1 MAFAAVPLQATS
13 LITTSPGAAK
23 TLIGDSAG
31 VVVEVSTGGS
41 KVGLSV
47 AVGVEVGLGSGVGV
61 KVSVG
66 DTLEVGVSV
75 GVSVEVI
82 LGVGVSVGIGAA
94 VEVSVKVG
102 AVVAVSVG
110 GSVGRRG
117 VGVRVGVSVGSRV
130 RVEVSA
136 GVGVAVDVSM
146 SAALAGDTGRLA
158 VNKKPPPSRK
168 SSVTADLIDIR
179 LPTIGM
185 ATPIKIS
192 RRRPNLT
199 HSPGYEFNKCII

>member
-41 KVGLSV
+41 KVGVSV

-94 VEVSVKVG
+94 VEHHG
-102 AVVAVSVG
+102 FC
-110 GSVGRRG
+110 
-117 VGVRVGVSVGSRV
+117 
-130 RVEVSA
+130 
-136 GVGVAVDVSM
+136 M
-146 SAALAGDTGRLA
+146 SLFDE
-158 VNKKPPPSRK
+158 K
-168 SSVTADLIDIR
+168 VTAKYCDAL
-179 LPTIGM
+179 
-185 ATPIKIS
+185 S
-192 RRRPNLT
+192 R
-199 HSPGYEFNKCII
+199 EFDGL